1 MKIAILI
8 PSTTNQRDWN
18 CITET
23 YLYKSIISFVGK
35 YNPDY
40 QYKFYI
46 GVDTDDKIYSVQS
59 HKNKIYELCRELNVG
74 IQFYPIDKNTHKGY
88 LSIIW
93 NTLYKKSIE
102 EKNDYFWVTGDDII
116 YNSDGW
122 LDNCINALEK
132 TKGIGC
138 SGCFN
143 GNNRI
148 LTQFLITKKHYDI
161 FSYCYHPHIKNWG
174 VDDVL
179 HFTYAPAFLNI
190 CEGQCINA
198 GGDPR
203 YEIDFSYKQ
212 KIESIIKEE
221 RDKLFYYINHN
232 GGLQYYLGNQGKATK
247 RKGSRSRKS
256 LKTD

>member
-46 GVDTDDKIYSVQS
+46 GIDTDDKIYSVQS

-74 IQFYPIDKNTHKGY
+74 IQFYPINKDFHKGY

-116 YNSDGW
+116 YMSDGW
-122 LDNCINALEK
+122 LDNCINALTK
-132 TKGIGC
+132 TKGIGAA
-138 SGCFN
+138 GCFN

-161 FSYCYHPHIKNWG
+161 FGYCYHPHIKNWG

-179 HFTYAPAFLNI
+179 HFTYSPSFLHI

-212 KIESIIKEE
+212 KIERLIKEE
-221 RDKLFYYINHN
+221 RDKLLYWINSN
-232 GGLQYYLGNQGKATK
+232 GCLSDYLGQRTTK
-247 RKGSRSRKS
+247 RKGAKSRKS
-256 LKTD
+256 S